1 MQIFS
6 KEKSG
11 ADVSKDISEADLLRK
26 IRCIEKY
33 ICQDV
38 NCKLISKR
46 NLAAAVLVIKP
57 SSKKV
62 TKNS

>member
-1 MQIFS
+1 MKKVKTNS
-6 KEKSG
+6 PKE
-11 ADVSKDISEADLLRK
+11 RK
-26 IRCIEKY
+26 VKKARDRFLKNLPACIEKY